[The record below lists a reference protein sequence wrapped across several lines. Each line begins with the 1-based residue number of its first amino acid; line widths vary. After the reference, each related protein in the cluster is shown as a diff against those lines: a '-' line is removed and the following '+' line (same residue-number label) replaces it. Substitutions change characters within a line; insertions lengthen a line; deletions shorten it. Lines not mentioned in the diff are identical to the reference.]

1 LTGNDGSARRA
12 RLIICD
18 DHRLLG
24 EALAQ
29 VVRTGDGLEL
39 ISPPLTDPEEAV
51 ALCARE
57 RPDVVLMDVE
67 FAGSMTGIEATRL
80 IKRVS
85 PETNVVIITGHQSER
100 YVVEA
105 VEAGASGFLTKMQ
118 AMEDLLGAVRA
129 AARGESVID
138 PSLLARVLRE
148 VAKDREIR
156 RDAEVLLGQLT
167 EREGEILRLLAEG
180 LRNDD
185 IAARLVISPQTVQ
198 THVRNILSK
207 LRVHSRLEAVAFAVR
222 HGWLAV

>member
-1 LTGNDGSARRA
+1 M
-12 RLIICD
+12 ICD
-18 DHRLLG
+18 DHRVLG

-29 VVRTGDGLEL
+29 IVQGDPTLEL
-39 ISPPLTDPEEAV
+39 ISPPLTDPQEAV
-51 ALCARE
+51 ALCLRE

-67 FAGSMTGIEATRL
+67 FGGTMTGIDATRL
-80 IKRVS
+80 IKRGS
-85 PETNVVIITGHQSER
+85 PETNVVVITGHQGGE
-100 YVVEA
+100 YVVDA

-118 AMEDLLGAVRA
+118 AMEDLIGAVKA

-138 PSLLARVLRE
+138 PALLTRVLRD

-167 EREGEILRLLAEG
+167 ERESEILKLLAEG

-185 IAARLVISPQTVQ
+185 IAERLVISPQTVQ

-222 HGWLAV
+222 HGWLTV